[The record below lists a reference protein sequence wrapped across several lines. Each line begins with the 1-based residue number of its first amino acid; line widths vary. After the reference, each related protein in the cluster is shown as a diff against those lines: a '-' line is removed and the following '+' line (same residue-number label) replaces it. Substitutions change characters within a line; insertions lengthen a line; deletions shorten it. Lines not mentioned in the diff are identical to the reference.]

1 MIGVKASD
9 SMRRQPPPKR
19 SKLWKVPRL
28 VEELQEKRQ
37 TAEATRLAKKREL
50 EQLRHLLM
58 SDQLEAAEA
67 RVARDYGADRTLE
80 DVLTQGQRSV
90 NDCEAEIEA
99 CDIEITCL
107 LWEKMY
113 PGAPSLREY
122 DQREHQEVAEGRGP
136 LDFDHTEALI
146 TLLWEEIIDGFADAG
161 FGENAEILVAMQ
173 SRLGLGGICQLVVA
187 LRQQEAEPL
196 QQLCDL
202 VKQQERRTSPDCY
215 NRLIVR
221 RAAQGALVI
230 VVDQPGNLDYLP
242 PLVPPG
248 NELQFHTHLAR
259 GARQRRSRGKPLR
272 RRGSR
277 RVTSRSA
284 GGGDDPDPEPKP
296 LKGVSD
302 RRERTM
308 WEVAMTGMGWTLGS
322 VAMGQEGAIIGAV
335 AGFLWSRYRWE

>member
-1 MIGVKASD
+1 MIGVKVSD
-9 SMRRQPPPKR
+9 SMRRQPPPKH
-19 SKLWKVPRL
+19 SKLWKVPQR

-37 TAEATRLAKKREL
+37 AAEATRLAKKGKL

-58 SDQLEAAEA
+58 SGQLEAAEA
-67 RVARDYGADRTLE
+67 RVARDHGPSSTLE
-80 DVLTQGQRSV
+80 EILTRGQRSV
-90 NDCEAEIEA
+90 IDCE
-99 CDIEITCL
+99 
-107 LWEKMY
+107 
-113 PGAPSLREY
+113 
-122 DQREHQEVAEGRGP
+122 REHREVAEGRGP
-136 LDFDHTEALI
+136 LAFDHTEALV
-146 TLLWEEIIDGFADAG
+146 TLLWEEVVDGFADAG

-202 VKQQERRTSPDCY
+202 VTQQERRTSPDCY
-215 NRLIVR
+215 NRLLVR

-242 PLVPPG
+242 PLVLPG
-248 NELQFHTHLAR
+248 TWLHLHTHLSR
-259 GARQRRSRGKPLR
+259 GARQRRSRGKPFR

-284 GGGDDPDPEPKP
+284 GGGDDPDPEPSP
-296 LKGVSD
+296 RKGVSD
-302 RRERTM
+302 RREKTT

-322 VAMGQEGAIIGAV
+322 IAMGQEGAIIGAI